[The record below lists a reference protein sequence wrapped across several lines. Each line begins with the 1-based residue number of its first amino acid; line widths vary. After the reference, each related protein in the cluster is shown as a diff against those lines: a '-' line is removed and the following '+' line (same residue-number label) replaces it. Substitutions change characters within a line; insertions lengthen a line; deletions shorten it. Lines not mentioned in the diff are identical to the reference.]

1 VGLRG
6 CTPLQAVVQAPT
18 ATDSLK
24 RIQPTV
30 AAGTAIAETVS
41 GADSVALATFFKT
54 SSNDALVPVDGT
66 LEPIRIARDELA
78 GAALRRVHLRRT
90 RPDGRN
96 AKPGEGDIVLSGI
109 RVYNRHRKQRT
120 QHFAQGGLIM
130 ECFDRDEKLLHRI
143 QKNPARAAVFYQF
156 NLAGPPAT
164 VHRIRLFKSGSGV
177 VTFSEVIFCSNHSCR
192 AARPTQLAYNATL
205 PSGTPEIFRL
215 LRKSLTPRGECRALS
230 ASPQFQYSYCG
241 MLSPEMGCSSFA
253 VSNATTFVLDAE
265 FLSKMNQGGCAVTSL
280 SPEHPELSDSGR
292 FANANLREWER
303 VAWCSTTS
311 KSNTCNLVEDFVR
324 HVGRTD
330 ATVLYADVSASDW
343 RRPDSLLRLVSRIA
357 ASNLF
362 LPLRL
367 MAESLSDPQVTQH
380 RKDLL
385 KIYSVQAMHVA
396 PNAQPVE
403 LREGSL
409 QVPSEIQLSLRLA
422 VTITYDAMSD
432 PRSIDSYVK
441 RWTGQDLN
449 TMKLPIADPG
459 YIPKR
464 LFATWKSKELP
475 RKAQEI
481 WEVWGTNEPELDRV
495 ILDDRECSRLAERF
509 PRLKPRYDALPL
521 NVMRA
526 DVCRVLGVYF
536 FGGIYKDLDVAYVR
550 RSRTGSASTTKSSAD
565 GRIRN
570 TCANGSSPL
579 AQATAAYGASSSTLP
594 TSLRTRRSSTSTRTS
609 KRSLTSRAP
618 ACGPTPCRAALRLP
632 STAWRRCSSPTSITT
647 TPRSD
652 GVHYMALLHCE
663 KFMKCECTKNFKK
676 KWTN

>member
-1 VGLRG
+1 
-6 CTPLQAVVQAPT
+6 VVQAPT

-409 QVPSEIQLSLRLA
+409 QVPSEIQLTA
-422 VTITYDAMSD
+422 
-432 PRSIDSYVK
+432 
-441 RWTGQDLN
+441 
-449 TMKLPIADPG
+449 PG
-459 YIPKR
+459 
-464 LFATWKSKELP
+464 
-475 RKAQEI
+475 
-481 WEVWGTNEPELDRV
+481 
-495 ILDDRECSRLAERF
+495 
-509 PRLKPRYDALPL
+509 RY
-521 NVMRA
+521 
-526 DVCRVLGVYF
+526 Y
-536 FGGIYKDLDVAYVR
+536 YVR
-550 RSRTGSASTTKSSAD
+550 CHERP
-565 GRIRN
+565 
-570 TCANGSSPL
+570 PL
-579 AQATAAYGASSSTLP
+579 
-594 TSLRTRRSSTSTRTS
+594 
-609 KRSLTSRAP
+609 
-618 ACGPTPCRAALRLP
+618 
-632 STAWRRCSSPTSITT
+632 
-647 TPRSD
+647 
-652 GVHYMALLHCE
+652 H
-663 KFMKCECTKNFKK
+663 
-676 KWTN
+676 